1 MFRFLHLYKKLGKE
15 TDYEHEFY
23 CVTKRSLYSLYNDDS
38 LYILSAQ
45 NIDKETFFKENYNLK
60 IVYENG
66 CEEIK
71 KEMDDFKEGL
81 MLTEKV

>member
-1 MFRFLHLYKKLGKE
+1 MFRLLHLYKKLGKE

-23 CVTKRSLYSLYNDDS
+23 CVTKRSLFSLYNDDS

-45 NIDKETFFKENYNLK
+45 DINKEKFFKENHSLK